1 MTDPDKKDF
10 LKDIDISSASFSRVL
25 HALRAP
31 LNSISGFTLLLR
43 KEFYGPLSDE
53 QREFLEI
60 IQRNA
65 DEMQILIDRLSVA
78 VKSRE
83 NS

>member
-1 MTDPDKKDF
+1 MTDPDKKNF
-10 LKDIDISSASFSRVL
+10 LKDVSSESFSRVL

-31 LNSISGFTLLLR
+31 LNSIAGFTTLLR
-43 KEFYGPLSDE
+43 NESYGPLSDE
-53 QREFLEI
+53 QMEFLEI

-65 DEMQILIDRLSVA
+65 EEMRMLIDRLSSA

-83 NS
+83 DL